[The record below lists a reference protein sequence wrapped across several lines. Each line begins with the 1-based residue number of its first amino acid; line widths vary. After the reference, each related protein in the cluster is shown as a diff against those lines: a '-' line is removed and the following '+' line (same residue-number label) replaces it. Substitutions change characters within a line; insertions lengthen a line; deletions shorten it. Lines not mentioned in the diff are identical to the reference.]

1 MIRICQNL
9 SEFFYEN
16 LLTMWAKYAI
26 YEAIDKIPEICR
38 HVHMPPKKI

>member
-1 MIRICQNL
+1 M

-26 YEAIDKIPEICR
+26 YGAIDKIPEIW
-38 HVHMPPKKI
+38 